1 MRCIIPAAGAG
12 TRLRPHT
19 HTKPKA
25 LLTLANKPIISH
37 IMDDV
42 LDAGINDF
50 VIIVGYEKEKLI
62 AYVETNYETVCSVK
76 FIEQNK
82 RCGLGHAIYL
92 AGDYLDGDPVLIVL
106 GDSLYE
112 KPFRAMITDFNQYPE
127 LVGAITVRSVPDPQ
141 NYGIA
146 VTQEGSN
153 LIERLEEKPRNPK
166 SSNAITGVY
175 FIRNSLALKECLKEL
190 VKQNQ
195 RGTGGELQLTDALQ
209 MMITRGFPF
218 GSVDSGQWF
227 DCGRKEALLGA
238 HEYVLN
244 KNRQSSI
251 DSEVDNTIIIPPVA
265 IDSDC
270 QIVNSII
277 GPYVSIAKGTEVNRG
292 IISSSIVGM
301 FSKLRNVSIHDSVIG
316 DEVRMVGGLSD
327 LNIGDHSSISFYNS

>member
-37 IMDDV
+37 IMDNV
-42 LDAGINDF
+42 LDAGINEF

-62 AYVETNYETVCSVK
+62 SYVEANYDTMCSVK
-76 FIEQNK
+76 FIEQSE
-82 RCGLGHAIYL
+82 RRGLGHAIYL
-92 AGDYLDGDPVLIVL
+92 ASAYLDGTPVLIAL

-112 KPFRAMITDFNQYPE
+112 KPFSRMVDDFNQYPE
-127 LVGAITVRSVPDPQ
+127 LVGAITVKAVPDPQ
-141 NYGIA
+141 NYGIV
-146 VTQEGSN
+146 VTQEGTN
-153 LIERLEEKPRNPK
+153 VIERLEEKPKIPS

-175 FIRNSLALKECLKEL
+175 LIRNSLPLKEALQEL
-190 VKQNQ
+190 VTKDQT
-195 RGTGGELQLTDALQ
+195 GAGGELQLTDALQ
-209 MMITRGFPF
+209 LMIAQGFSL
-218 GSVDSGQWF
+218 GSLDSGQWF

-244 KNRQSSI
+244 KSGGSSI
-251 DSEVDNTIIIPPVA
+251 ASKLDNTIIIPPVA
-265 IDSDC
+265 IDVDC

-292 IISSSIVGM
+292 IVSSSIVGM
-301 FSKLRNVSIHDSVIG
+301 FSMLRNVSIHDSVVG
-316 DEVRMVGGLSD
+316 DEVEMVGGLSD
-327 LNIGDHSSISFYNS
+327 LNIGDHSSISFNNS